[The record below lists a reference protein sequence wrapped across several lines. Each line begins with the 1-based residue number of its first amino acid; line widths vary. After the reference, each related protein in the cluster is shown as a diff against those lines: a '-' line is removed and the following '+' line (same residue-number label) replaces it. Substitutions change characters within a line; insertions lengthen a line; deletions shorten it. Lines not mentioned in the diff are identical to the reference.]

1 MLVSRYALV
10 AYASAMGLAA
20 LVITFLLNQAPPT
33 IVYKTF

>member
-1 MLVSRYALV
+1 
-10 AYASAMGLAA
+10 MGLAA